1 VTSKDMLPSIRD
13 DNEGQDARKRVEK
26 IAKAELRVSA
36 DVDNTRGCRE
46 AGPSSRIN

>member
-1 VTSKDMLPSIRD
+1 MLPSIRD